1 MSSIIENTNRIG
13 NLTSSKIGVLM
24 GKGKGENGFSA
35 TALTYIK
42 EVNLERKLG
51 RSIKTDAYS
60 KEMAWGT
67 FLQDYVFHNHLE
79 FGWLLCPDVTDVHP
93 TIDYWA
99 GSKDLFMPDV
109 KIGEIKCYQP
119 KNFAEY
125 ADALMTGDTDIIKES
140 HPNEYWQGVSNAI
153 INGVS
158 KAELVLFMPYK
169 KELNAIRELAEAYDG
184 ADQWKYRFISES
196 EDYSLA
202 HLPNNGY
209 YKNLVRFEFEVP
221 QEDIDTL
228 TEKVQLAGS
237 MLIERKV
244 YEQEEIIEPSVVY
257 PSGSYLQTTSDNYF
271 SPSAKFDSDINLG
284 MSEYELVE
292 YEQTFGN
299 MTLEKFD
306 IKSVNSVRLMLKRTR
321 IDIMNEAEAQKKA
334 NPSEKKAINSE
345 KKRIVGRLKTL
356 ENYLKNLK

>member
-1 MSSIIENTNRIG
+1 MSSIIENKNRIG
-13 NLTSSKIGVLM
+13 NFTSSKIGVLTA
-24 GKGKGENGFSA
+24 KGKGQNGFSA

-79 FGWLLCPDVTDVHP
+79 FGWQLCPDVTDVHP

-99 GSKDLFMPDV
+99 GSKDLYMPSV

-125 ADALMTGDTDIIKES
+125 ADALLTGDTEVIKDS

-221 QEDIDTL
+221 QEDIDLL
-228 TEKVQLAGS
+228 TEKVELAGS
-237 MLIERKV
+237 MLIDRIV
-244 YEQEEIIEPSVVY
+244 YEQEEEIVAPIIY
-257 PSGSYLQTTSDNYF
+257 PTDNTSGYF

-284 MSEYELVE
+284 MSEHELVE
-292 YEQTFGN
+292 YEETFGN
-299 MTLEKFD
+299 MTLDKFD
-306 IKSVNSVRLMLKRTR
+306 KASVNSVRLMLKRTR
-321 IDIMNEAEAQKKA
+321 IDIMNEAEAQKKN
-334 NPSEKKAINSE
+334 NPGEKKSINSE
-345 KKRIVGRLKTL
+345 KKRIVARLKTL
-356 ENYLKNLK
+356 ETYLKNLK

>member
-1 MSSIIENTNRIG
+1 MSSIIENKNRIG
-13 NLTSSKIGVLM
+13 NFTSSKIGVLVA
-24 GKGKGENGFSA
+24 KGKGQNGFSS
-35 TALTYIK
+35 TALTYIE

-79 FGWLLCPDVTDVHP
+79 FGWQLCPDVTDVHP
-93 TIDYWA
+93 TIDFWA
-99 GSKDLFMPDV
+99 GSKDLFMPKE

-125 ADALMTGDTDIIKES
+125 ADALMTGDVEVVRS
-140 HPNEYWQGVSNAI
+140 ERPSEYWQAVSNAI
-153 INGVS
+153 INGTS

-169 KELNAIRELAEAYDG
+169 NELNAIRELAEAYDG

-221 QEDIDTL
+221 QEDIGLL

-237 MLIERKV
+237 MLIDRMV
-244 YEQEEIIEPSVVY
+244 YEQDEVVEPLVVY
-257 PSGSYLQTTSDNYF
+257 PSEPSGNYF
-271 SPSAKFDSDINLG
+271 SANTSAKFDSDINLG
-284 MSEYELVE
+284 LTESELTEL
-292 YEQTFGN
+292 EQTFY
-299 MTLEKFD
+299 
-306 IKSVNSVRLMLKRTR
+306 NSKVEVHGLKAIHNVRLTIKKTR
-321 IDIMNEAEAQKKA
+321 IEVVNEAAAQKKA

-345 KKRIVGRLKTL
+345 KNRIVARLKAL
-356 ENYLKNLK
+356 EIFLKNLK